1 MNAREEVFMHC
12 AKRSRPARAMLGER
26 FSVVFPFPFS
36 VLRFSKI
43 PSGHLFR
50 DGESL
55 HS

>member
-1 MNAREEVFMHC
+1 MNAREEVFMRC
-12 AKRSRPARAMLGER
+12 AKWSRPGRAMLEER
-26 FSVVFPFPFS
+26 YSAVFPFPFS
-36 VLRFSKI
+36 VLWFSKI